1 MSFVPPSQ
9 VETVVVL
16 PPEADPQVVL
26 SEAARTLKQRF
37 DLVPDTWDLNDGV
50 LHKGFPAP
58 EELAVLS
65 LEERGFS
72 ADGRETGIIMLTRFT
87 PKPYD
92 FPYWETYGFKDCW
105 GFRVISPDLSKEE
118 DSERVGRS
126 LAAPVA
132 IVRALIG
139 RCPVLRANVTRAA
152 PVFAPAPPHA
162 MPSDVLFIAERA
174 EIARD
179 YTDPDVYWRSWDS
192 ATELEG
198 DRVLVT
204 RALDVVC
211 EVEYKRRTYPAAWAM
226 ARAARP
232 GLTTYG
238 HSAVDDL
245 GPGERALLNAEQA
258 TLWHG
263 GYHPEEQWLD
273 FTAMVPEGAHI
284 AAREILMLHDL
295 VTAKQIPSG
304 KPLRSVRVTF
314 PDRAMAEGEARP
326 LLDNG
331 VVVQFFSDIGTWE
344 VLEG

>member
-1 MSFVPPSQ
+1 MSFVPPSH
-9 VETVVVL
+9 VETVVIL
-16 PPEADPQVVL
+16 PPEADPQAVL
-26 SEAARTLKQRF
+26 SEAARIFKQGF
-37 DLVPDTWDLNDGV
+37 DLVPDSWDLNDGV
-50 LHKGFPAP
+50 LHSGFPTP
-58 EELAVLS
+58 EELAILP

-92 FPYWETYGFKDCW
+92 LPYWETYGFKDCW
-105 GFRVISPDLSKEE
+105 GFRVISPDLSAEE
-118 DSERVGRS
+118 NSERVGRS

-139 RCPVLRANVTRAA
+139 RCPVLRANVTRDAA
-152 PVFAPAPPHA
+152 VFAPAPPHA

-179 YTDPDVYWRSWDS
+179 YTDPGVYWRAWDS
-192 ATELEG
+192 ATDLEG
-198 DRVLVT
+198 GRVLVT
-204 RALDVVC
+204 RALDVVD

-232 GLTTYG
+232 GLTSYG
-238 HSAVDDL
+238 HSAVDEL
-245 GPGERALLNAEQA
+245 GPGERALLDAEEP

-284 AAREILMLHDL
+284 AAREMLMLHDL
-295 VTAKQIPSG
+295 VVAKRIPSG

-314 PDRAMAEGEARP
+314 PDRAMAEREARP

-331 VVVQFFSDIGTWE
+331 VVVQFFSDLGTWE
-344 VLEG
+344 VLED